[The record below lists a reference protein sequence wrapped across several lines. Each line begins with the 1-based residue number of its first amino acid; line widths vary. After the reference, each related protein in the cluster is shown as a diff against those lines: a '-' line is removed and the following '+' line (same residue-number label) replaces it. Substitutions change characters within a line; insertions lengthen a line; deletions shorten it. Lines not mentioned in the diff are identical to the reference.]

1 MVILILAGTL
11 WSFLFLER
19 LLVALLARSQ
29 SAAPFAVTNFVYDN
43 NGNLLSETTGTQ
55 VKSYTW
61 DLDNRLRQVTL
72 PGGGTNLFDY
82 DANGL
87 RIHKNDSTGTT
98 GFLLNG
104 PSVLEELS
112 AGGSTLTSYLTNPQ
126 VIDDIQS
133 FQQGAATYYPLA
145 DGLGSV
151 YAITDSTGAVVRTN
165 SYDVYGER
173 LTSAGNG
180 PQIPFGYTGREHNAD
195 TLINYNR

>member
-1 MVILILAGTL
+1 PFHPFPWFMVILILAGTL

-87 RIHKNDSTGTT
+87 RIHKNYSTGTT

-104 PSVLEELS
+104 PSVLDELS
-112 AGGSTLTSYLTNPQ
+112 PSGSTVTSYLTNPTVHTIELEWPTGWQ
-126 VIDDIQS
+126 
-133 FQQGAATYYPLA
+133 FLK
-145 DGLGSV
+145 GLIGQ
-151 YAITDSTGAVVRTN
+151 RM
-165 SYDVYGER
+165 
-173 LTSAGNG
+173 
-180 PQIPFGYTGREHNAD
+180 
-195 TLINYNR
+195 